1 MFLLKILF
9 FKKHLIQND
18 QNSKPPKT
26 EDKINITLVNNCSVK
41 YKKLHDIQLKPG
53 DRIFVEGHG
62 L

>member
-1 MFLLKILF
+1 MVLLKILF

-41 YKKLHDIQLKPG
+41 YKKRRDIQLKPG